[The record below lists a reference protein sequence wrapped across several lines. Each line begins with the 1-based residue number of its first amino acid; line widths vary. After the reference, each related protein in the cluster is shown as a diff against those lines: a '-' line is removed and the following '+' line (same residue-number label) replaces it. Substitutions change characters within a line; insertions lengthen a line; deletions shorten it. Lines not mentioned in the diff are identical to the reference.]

1 MPIDKNCLKEM
12 LFNVSKIWKEKSNY
26 LSEIDSKFG
35 DGDHGITI
43 NKIAILIDKKLEEW
57 DNESIREFIEDLGD
71 KIMAI
76 NGGSAG
82 PLYGTMIGSMAEALE
97 NVELIDAKILK
108 DMFKSSLNAMED
120 ITTAKVGDK
129 TMMDA
134 LIPAV
139 NNAQNASDDIKEI
152 LLFAKEGAL
161 AGSKESEKFISKY
174 GRAKSYKEQT
184 IGTPDAGAVSTSLF
198 FVGLYEGIN

>member
-1 MPIDKNCLKEM
+1 MKIDKNLLSNMLISSASLLKQNCE
-12 LFNVSKIWKEKSNY
+12 Y

-43 NKIAILIDKKLEEW
+43 NKIAVVIENEVSNWKD
-57 DNESIREFIEDLGD
+57 ESIHNFIENLGD
-71 KIMAI
+71 KIMAV

-82 PLYGTMIGSMAEALE
+82 PLYGTMIGGMAVSLTDEIE
-97 NVELIDAKILK
+97 IDAPKLKTMFK
-108 DMFKSSLNAMED
+108 DMLSEMQS
-120 ITTAKVGDK
+120 ITTAKIGDK

-139 NNAQNASDDIKEI
+139 NAALNSSDDIKEI
-152 LLFAKEGAL
+152 LEAAANAAVNGANE
-161 AGSKESEKFISKY
+161 SKKFISKY

-184 IGTPDAGAVSTSLF
+184 IGTPDAGAVSTSIF
-198 FVGLYEGIN
+198 FKGLCQ